1 MDSGSG
7 SSSNAAAQ
15 QQQQQQ
21 QASYPGGDRQQFC
34 VSWNSHQ
41 SNMHSAFPKLLSS
54 EQFVDVTLACD
65 GGSIKC
71 HKVVL
76 SACSD
81 YLERLLLELPCQH
94 PIIFLRDM
102 RMWELQAL
110 VEFMYRGEV
119 YVEQQQLAKLMQAAE
134 ALQVRGLSTQGRDS
148 NGAESS
154 TSMNANSTPM
164 KPSPTKPT
172 TTSSAASS
180 VGNPDFVQCDDN
192 QSNDDGSENDFLG
205 SSGLSTSLPPNLTA
219 TPVGPQE
226 NNPLSAT
233 NFMNMEHSEA
243 LHHLEKALSACEA
256 TLTETTGMVK
266 MEPDEHQMMQHHEKP
281 YSISAVPA
289 GNCGPGSPFPAIE
302 GYQRRQR
309 RSEAELKQAS
319 DLVARGMTFQVA
331 SEKYNIPISTIRFY
345 MARKGILQRRK
356 RGRGSSQVGGANS
369 QPSSPASPPFHMM
382 NFRLPESLNSSL
394 Q

>member
-1 MDSGSG
+1 MDYLEDPDSAESTMETGS
-7 SSSNAAAQ
+7 NLPAAGN
-15 QQQQQQ
+15 
-21 QASYPGGDRQQFC
+21 YPVGNRQQFC

-81 YLERLLLELPCQH
+81 YLERLLLEIPCTH

-119 YVEQQQLAKLMQAAE
+119 YVEEQQLTRLMQAAE
-134 ALQVRGLSTQGRDS
+134 ALQVRGLSSQGREAAQGDS
-148 NGAESS
+148 PTAQSSSS
-154 TSMNANSTPM
+154 TPSNPSSPSKQTHSSYKNDENSAMNSTNDSFLDTPATVTPATINNASVTGTLNNSTAANS
-164 KPSPTKPT
+164 
-172 TTSSAASS
+172 
-180 VGNPDFVQCDDN
+180 
-192 QSNDDGSENDFLG
+192 
-205 SSGLSTSLPPNLTA
+205 ST
-219 TPVGPQE
+219 
-226 NNPLSAT
+226 
-233 NFMNMEHSEA
+233 FMNIEHTEA
-243 LHHLEKALSACEA
+243 LQHLEKALSSCEA
-256 TLTETTGMVK
+256 TLTETPGMVK
-266 MEPDEHQMMQHHEKP
+266 MEPDEQFTQQDKP
-281 YSISAVPA
+281 YSISMVPTSNS
-289 GNCGPGSPFPAIE
+289 NCSNPSSPFPAIE

-319 DLVARGMTFQVA
+319 DMVARGMTFQVA

-345 MARKGILQRRK
+345 MVRKGILQRRK
-356 RGRGSSQVGGANS
+356 RGRGSSNVGASNS

-382 NFRLPESLNSSL
+382 NYRLPESLNSSL

>member
-1 MDSGSG
+1 MESGSILNTPG
-7 SSSNAAAQ
+7 N
-15 QQQQQQ
+15 
-21 QASYPGGDRQQFC
+21 YPGGDRQQFC

-81 YLERLLLELPCQH
+81 YLERLLLEIPCTH

-134 ALQVRGLSTQGRDS
+134 VLQIRGLSTQGNDNTLSETIPQQCDS
-148 NGAESS
+148 NTPSAAPS
-154 TSMNANSTPM
+154 TTTQQDGINFKTEETHSDDGTSNANFLEA
-164 KPSPTKPT
+164 
-172 TTSSAASS
+172 TSIAASS
-180 VGNPDFVQCDDN
+180 TASAP
-192 QSNDDGSENDFLG
+192 SH
-205 SSGLSTSLPPNLTA
+205 TS
-219 TPVGPQE
+219 TPVSQ
-226 NNPLSAT
+226 NPNSS

-243 LHHLEKALSACEA
+243 LQHLEKALSACEA
-256 TLTETTGMVK
+256 TLTETQGMVK
-266 MEPDEHQMMQHHEKP
+266 MEPDEQFTQQQDVKP
-281 YSISAVPA
+281 YSISMVPSS
-289 GNCGPGSPFPAIE
+289 NCNPSSPFPAIE

-309 RSEAELKQAS
+309 RSEEELKQAS
-319 DLVARGMTFQVA
+319 DMVARGMTFQVA
-331 SEKYNIPISTIRFY
+331 SEKYKIPISTIRFY
-345 MARKGILQRRK
+345 MVRKGILQRRK
-356 RGRGSSQVGGANS
+356 RGRGSSNLGMNS
-369 QPSSPASPPFHMM
+369 QPGSPASPPYHMM
-382 NFRLPESLNSSL
+382 NYRLPESLNSSL
-394 Q
+394 P